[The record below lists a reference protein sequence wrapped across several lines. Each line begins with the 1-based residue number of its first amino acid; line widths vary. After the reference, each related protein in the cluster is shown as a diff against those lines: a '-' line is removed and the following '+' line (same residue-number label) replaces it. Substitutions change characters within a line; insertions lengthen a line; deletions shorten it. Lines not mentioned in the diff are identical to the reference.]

1 MVEDSKF
8 VVKVFVTLS
17 DNSTGSFSFSY
28 DCIPV
33 PATRRQIPDPVIHN
47 PAFET
52 ALEQFLVY
60 VNSESSTQ
68 LKVLYYTIAIVTYN
82 DCGYDPIKGGC
93 SCCQC
98 TASSEY
104 ECGSLQTCGV
114 TPVFECSGP
123 NTPVCYYNNGL
134 VN

>member
-1 MVEDSKF
+1 MVKYSKF

-33 PATRRQIPDPVIHN
+33 PATRRQIPDPVIHD

-68 LKVLYYTIAIVTYN
+68 LKVLYYTIAILTYN
-82 DCGYDPIKGGC
+82 NCNYDPIIGGC
-93 SCCQC
+93 ECCAC
-98 TASSEY
+98 TSGSYACACLGGQQSDSPCY
-104 ECGSLQTCGV
+104 TDSGFICGT
-114 TPVFECSGP
+114 
-123 NTPVCYYNNGL
+123 NCYGCDA